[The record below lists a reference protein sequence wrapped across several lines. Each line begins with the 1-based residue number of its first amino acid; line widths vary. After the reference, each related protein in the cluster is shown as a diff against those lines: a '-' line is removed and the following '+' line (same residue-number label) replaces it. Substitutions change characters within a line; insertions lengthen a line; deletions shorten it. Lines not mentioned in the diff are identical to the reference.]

1 MRIDEI
7 LASKRPLFSVEFFP
21 PKSEEATEALYATA
35 RSLRELEPDFVS
47 VTYGAGGPTPCGAGG
62 STREGTVEITR
73 ALKDELGLETM
84 AHLSC
89 VGETA
94 EGLAETLDRIA
105 AAGVENGFAPPGG
118 PPRGGGGIGARGGAR
133 G

>member
-47 VTYGAGGPTPCGAGG
+47 VTYGAGRSRPPGARA
-62 STREGTVEITR
+62 REGTVEIPR
-73 ALKDELGLETM
+73 ARKDELGLETM
-84 AHLSC
+84 PHLSC
-89 VGETA
+89 VGGTA

-105 AAGVENGFAPPGG
+105 AAGIENVFALPGH
-118 PPRGGGGIGARGGAR
+118 PPRGQGGLVHR
-133 G
+133 

>member
-47 VTYGAGGPTPCGAGG
+47 VTYGAGG
-62 STREGTVEITR
+62 STRQRTGAATR
-73 ALKDELGLETM
+73 AARDGLGRETVAPLRGGGGPGEEL
-84 AHLSC
+84 AD
-89 VGETA
+89 
-94 EGLAETLDRIA
+94 TLDRIA
-105 AAGVENGFAPPGG
+105 AAGIDNVFAL
-118 PPRGGGGIGARGGAR
+118 RGDP
-133 G
+133 